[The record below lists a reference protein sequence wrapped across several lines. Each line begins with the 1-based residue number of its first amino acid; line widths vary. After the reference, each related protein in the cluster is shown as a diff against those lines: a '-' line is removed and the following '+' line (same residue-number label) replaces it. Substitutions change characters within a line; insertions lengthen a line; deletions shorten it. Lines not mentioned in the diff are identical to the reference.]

1 MSEFYALDFEAPAT
15 AGGPVNPANLPVLV
29 CFGVSGQLQ
38 ALREDQITLD
48 ALQDVYAHELTCHG
62 GKFDLGYLKRAGV
75 DLHSV
80 VLYDTLVAQK
90 VLAGN
95 RRWPLSLEMVAQRYK
110 LGGKDHLVSRLLRGG
125 VAPSDVPAK
134 LLEKYCRRDCELAGE
149 VEAAQRPRLGRL
161 ASVVQTRC
169 ELTPALADIEFN
181 GMRLDK
187 RAVQQEF
194 RTQTELLQARA
205 AELRQL
211 VGEVNLNSPKQVA
224 ELLYDRYKMKEV
236 TNSYGKPVRTETGA
250 RATSEDIL
258 QKLRPTNAESRV
270 FLKAKL
276 EYAKAHALLSKCLTK
291 MQECCERDGVLYA
304 TFNQNVTQTGR
315 LSSTGGEHKIQFQ
328 NFPLAYKRLIVPA
341 KGKLILEVDF
351 RQLEFRVAVDLA
363 RDPVG
368 RDDILSGRD
377 VHAYTAQVLTKA
389 GQPTSRQDAKPHTFK
404 PLYGGQSGT
413 EAERAYYQAFR
424 QRYAQIYKTQLE
436 WANEVLHSGE
446 LETAWGMR
454 FYWPDTTMSK
464 SGYISNTPSIFNY
477 PIQALATAEI
487 LPIALTGLWHDL
499 DGLESRIINTVHD
512 SVVLEVDPEELS
524 TVKYLVVDNFLTKMY
539 NRLKSRYGYD
549 FVTPLSVEIKVG
561 PRWGEGEAVTVD
573 SQVPKLSR

>member
-29 CFGVSGQLQ
+29 CFGAPGQLQ

-48 ALQDVYAHELTCHG
+48 ALQDVYVHELTCHG
-62 GKFDLGYLKRAGV
+62 GKFDLGYLKRAGI
-75 DLHSV
+75 DLHRV

-125 VAPSDVPAK
+125 VPPSDVPAK

-169 ELTPALADIEFN
+169 ALTPALADIEFN

-539 NRLKSRYGYD
+539 NRLKSRYDYD

>member
-29 CFGVSGQLQ
+29 CFGTPGQLQ
-38 ALREDQITLD
+38 ALREDQITPD
-48 ALQDVYAHELTCHG
+48 ALQDVYAYELVCHG
-62 GKFDLGYLKRAGV
+62 GKFDLGYLKRAGI
-75 DLHSV
+75 DLHDIRI
-80 VLYDTLVAQK
+80 YDTLIAQK

-125 VAPSDVPAK
+125 VPPSDVPAK

-205 AELRQL
+205 AQLRQL

-487 LPIALTGLWHDL
+487 LPMALTGLWHDL

-512 SVVLEVDPEELS
+512 SVVLEVDPDELAV
-524 TVKYLVVDNFLTKMY
+524 VKDLVVDNFLTKMY
-539 NRLKSRYGYD
+539 NRLKSRYDYD

-573 SQVPKLSR
+573 SRVPKLSR